1 MAQPWQNSVAAAVV
15 AAVVAAAVEFPA
27 VLERP
32 SPTGL
37 AQSMQ

>member
-1 MAQPWQNSVAAAVV
+1 MAQPWQNSVAAVV